1 MGFSLG
7 NIVSFIAGAAL
18 TAVGLLAEGLTFGT
32 STSLVMM
39 GVTMM
44 ASAVISATTP
54 APNPYASGLSQ
65 LNTGTAIQIPPSTS
79 NKIPV
84 VYGTAYIGGVFSDLS
99 ISSDNQQLY
108 YVLPL
113 CEVTNNGLD
122 TITFGNVYYSGKL
135 CLFSGYSYTSTGAT
149 VASVSSTIGYQL
161 TYTGTLS
168 SSITIGSI
176 VTFANTG
183 SPFVYTVEAI
193 NTSTQTIAFSAAL
206 DASVVGGATM
216 YSLNTN
222 SSGSVAVV
230 GLIDPATGIIDTS
243 VNGNLNIYLYSNG
256 SNVGYNTATSAI
268 TVMQTSGLT
277 YKWDNTKLMTNL
289 AFAIVDL
296 SYNQQASIT
305 SIAQTQFECI
315 NSRSAPG
322 DCLYDYL
329 TNDVYGAAIPASQV
343 DTTSLT
349 ALNTYSAQTITFTD
363 YLSGTYT
370 QPRFVFNGVID
381 NKQSVLQTLQDMTAC
396 CDCLLKYNEIYGIWS
411 VIVQTPTYTV
421 AMDINNSN
429 LTGAI
434 SLNTLDISNI
444 YSIAECQFP
453 DIALMGSFNTSTL
466 DLATINPS
474 LLYPNEPTNSQI
486 IKLPLCGNNVQA
498 QLLATR
504 MLKESRLVLTVKGT
518 VNYIGLELE
527 AGDVVTIT
535 LTNYG
540 WSAKLFRIMQVEQN
554 FAPDGAI
561 TVALTMQEYDPT
573 AFNDVAITSYV
584 PPNSTGLS
592 SPNVFGTVPAPTVIS
607 NLTNLPVPT
616 IGIQVKASSAG
627 VVQYAEVWYSAYANP
642 TSSQLIFGGT
652 TAISPAGNPY
662 SNSSNLPTVY
672 LTAIPAGNWYF
683 FDRMVNSLGS
693 SPFSPASSV
702 LYWVPTTFQYNDRYL
717 SVAYATSST
726 GTGFTANPRGM
737 TYYGLA
743 NSNVAVWDSNPAY
756 YTWYPANPVFGSSGT
771 LNYLY
776 WCNRSNNLVSFASG
790 PAALAAGS
798 AEFVPTDPNYDPTIW
813 QALVDPT
820 TGQASII
827 DLNQRTG
834 QLLGT
839 GTTTVGTGEILVT
852 NNPQGQVIAS
862 LAQLLS
868 FPGGAS
874 QYTSSAATI
883 TVDKYGR
890 VVGFNPPDSFYYTMT
905 AFDAS
910 SGQTVFSVTRGSEY
924 VSGNC
929 WVFQNGLLLDTSQYT
944 DTGGSTGTVTL
955 SIGANLN
962 DIVTIISFA
971 SISSLSLVTTS
982 ATGTGTTAT
991 LGFATLAYV
1000 PFTIGQSIT
1009 VSGINPTGYNGTHT
1023 VTACSTS
1030 SVSFASTTT
1039 GAQTV
1044 SGVIVPSNTTYNSF
1058 SRNSAT
1064 LSNQGNYTA
1073 SGFTLV
1079 SGTELLFLNGT
1090 VINAQDYNI
1099 AGQVISFTN
1108 NVSGDLQIIQWSANN
1123 LGVNNGD
1130 PSNTDTYTIIGQAT
1144 YSFSN
1149 NPNAFNL
1156 YNNGVLLLETQD
1168 YTITTSNYTLA
1179 QTPTSGLNILVEQTF
1194 NRTGAV

>member
-168 SSITIGSI
+168 SSITIGSV

-193 NTSTQTIAFSAAL
+193 NTSTNTIAFSAAL
-206 DASVVGGATM
+206 DSSVVVGATM

-222 SSGSVAVV
+222 SSGNVAVV

-277 YKWDNTKLMTNL
+277 YKWDNTKVMSNL
-289 AFAIVDL
+289 AFAIVHL

-329 TNDVYGAAIPASQV
+329 TNDVYGAAIPSSQI

-554 FAPDGAI
+554 FAADGAI

-573 AFNDVAITSYV
+573 AFNDVSITSYV
-584 PPNSTGLS
+584 PPNSTGLA
-592 SPNVFGTVPAPTVIS
+592 SPNVFGIVPAPTVIS
-607 NLTNLPVPT
+607 NLNNLPIPT
-616 IGIQVKASSAG
+616 IGIQVQASSAG
-627 VVQYAEVWYSAYANP
+627 VVQYAEVWYSAFSNP
-642 TSSQLIFGGT
+642 TSLQLIFGGT

-662 SNSSNLPTVY
+662 SNNSILPTVY
-672 LTAIPAGNWYF
+672 LTGIPAGNWYF

-693 SPFSPASSV
+693 SPFSPASSL
-702 LYWVPTTFQYNDRYL
+702 LYWIPQTFQYAQRYL
-717 SVAYATSST
+717 SIAYATSAS
-726 GTGFTANPRGM
+726 GAGFSSSPRGK
-737 TYYGLA
+737 TYFGILSTSSA
-743 NSNVAVWDSNPAY
+743 IFDTNPAD
-756 YTWYPANPVFGSSGT
+756 YTWYAANPVFGTTGT
-771 LNYLY
+771 LNYLLF
-776 WCNRSNNLVSFASG
+776 CNRGNNLVSFATG
-790 PAALAAGS
+790 NAAQSAGS
-798 AEFVPTDPNYDPTIW
+798 ALFVPTDPNYDPTIW
-813 QALVDPT
+813 QGLQD
-820 TGQASII
+820 GFNII

-834 QLLGT
+834 QLLQI
-839 GTTTVGTGEILVT
+839 GTTTVGTGEIAVS
-852 NNPQGQVIAS
+852 NNPQGQVVAS

-874 QYTSSAATI
+874 TYTSSVATL
-883 TVDKYGR
+883 TVDTYGR
-890 VVGFNPPDSFYYTMT
+890 VVGFSAPDNFYYTMT

-910 SGQTVFSVTRGSEY
+910 SGQTAFTVTRGSEY
-924 VSGNC
+924 LIGNC
-929 WVFQNGLLLDTSQYT
+929 LVFINGCLLDPSDYT
-944 DTGGSTGTVTL
+944 DTGGSTGLVTL
-955 SIGANLN
+955 AIGAVAN

-971 SISSLSLVTTS
+971 SVN
-982 ATGTGTTAT
+982 
-991 LGFATLAYV
+991 V
-1000 PFTIGQSIT
+1000 
-1009 VSGINPTGYNGTHT
+1009 
-1023 VTACSTS
+1023 STS
-1030 SVSFASTTT
+1030 
-1039 GAQTV
+1039 
-1044 SGVIVPSNTTYNSF
+1044 TTYNSF
-1058 SRNSAT
+1058 TTNSAT
-1064 LSNQGNYTA
+1064 LSNVGSYTA

-1079 SGTELLFLNGT
+1079 SGNELLFLNGT
-1090 VINAQDYNI
+1090 VVNAQDYNI
-1099 AGQVISFTN
+1099 TGQTISFVN
-1108 NVSGDLQIIQWSANN
+1108 AVSGDLQIIQWVDNN
-1123 LGVNNGD
+1123 QGQPNGN
-1130 PSNTDTYTIIGQAT
+1130 PTNTDTYTTIGQALYPFT
-1144 YSFSN
+1144 F
-1149 NPNAFNL
+1149 NPLAFNL
-1156 YNNGVLLLETQD
+1156 YNNGVLLLETVD
-1168 YTITTSNYTLA
+1168 YSVTAGSYTLA
-1179 QTPTSGLNILVEQTF
+1179 QTPNSNLNILVEQSF